1 SLHELF
7 MSSAGGDTCAPS
19 TFRPLAPRVGF
30 CYRYSVLSKSSETA
44 MEFHENVLGLIGHT
58 PLVKLNRITKG
69 VKATILAK
77 MESLNPGYS
86 VKDRIGVAM
95 IEAAEREGTLKP
107 GGTVIEATSGN
118 TGIGLALAAAV
129 KGYKCI
135 FVMTDKASVE
145 KSRYLKALGADVV
158 ITPVSA
164 KPGTPDHYVSTA
176 QRIASETPNSF
187 YPDQYSNPANPEAHY
202 RTTGP
207 ELWRQTE
214 GKITH
219 FVAGLGTGG
228 TISGTGRFL
237 KEKDPNI
244 RIIGADPYGS
254 IFKTY
259 KETGKIVE
267 TTPYLV
273 EGIGQEIVPANVHI
287 KYVDEV
293 VNVTDRESFEMSRL
307 LGRMEGIF
315 CGGSTGTNLAA
326 AMRVAEGLDENAVV
340 VFIVCDTG
348 EHYLT
353 KHHSDEWL
361 KEKRLLEPQRITAGL
376 ITGTKKPQSPK
387 TLISVRPTDSVGH
400 ALTQMDDQGLSQIPV
415 LDEGRAVG
423 ALRENRVLAKVV
435 RNRELLSA
443 RVSDVMETSF
453 PIVDVD
459 ESSAEVARR
468 LQTSP
473 AVLVEEY
480 GRIVGI
486 ITRHDVLDLKNVAQ

>member
-1 SLHELF
+1 
-7 MSSAGGDTCAPS
+7 
-19 TFRPLAPRVGF
+19 
-30 CYRYSVLSKSSETA
+30 
-44 MEFHENVLGLIGHT
+44 MEFQENILGLIGNT
-58 PLVKLNRITKG
+58 PLVKLNRLARN
-69 VKATILAK
+69 VKAQVYAK
-77 MESLNPGYS
+77 MENLNPGYS

-326 AMRVAEGLDENAVV
+326 ALRVASNLDENAIV

-348 EHYLT
+348 EHYLS

-361 KEKRLLEPQRITAGL
+361 KEKRLLEPQKITAGL
-376 ITGTKKPQSPK
+376 ISGTKKPQAPK
-387 TLISVRPTDSVGH
+387 ALVSVTPTTTVAEALEKMDDLG
-400 ALTQMDDQGLSQIPV
+400 LTQMPV
-415 LDEGRAVG
+415 LEEGRAIG
-423 ALRENRVLAKVV
+423 SLRENRVLAKVV
-435 RNRELLSA
+435 RNRELLNSP
-443 RVSDVMETSF
+443 VSEVMEASF
-453 PIVDVD
+453 PTVDVD
-459 ESSAEVARR
+459 VSSSEVARR
-468 LQTSP
+468 LQTSA

-480 GRIVGI
+480 GRIIGI
-486 ITRHDVLDLKNVAQ
+486 ITRHDVLDLKNVGQ

>member
-1 SLHELF
+1 
-7 MSSAGGDTCAPS
+7 
-19 TFRPLAPRVGF
+19 
-30 CYRYSVLSKSSETA
+30 
-44 MEFHENVLGLIGHT
+44 
-58 PLVKLNRITKG
+58 
-69 VKATILAK
+69 
-77 MESLNPGYS
+77 
-86 VKDRIGVAM
+86 
-95 IEAAEREGTLKP
+95 
-107 GGTVIEATSGN
+107 
-118 TGIGLALAAAV
+118 
-129 KGYKCI
+129 
-135 FVMTDKASVE
+135 
-145 KSRYLKALGADVV
+145 
-158 ITPVSA
+158 
-164 KPGTPDHYVSTA
+164 
-176 QRIASETPNSF
+176 
-187 YPDQYSNPANPEAHY
+187 
-202 RTTGP
+202 
-207 ELWRQTE
+207 
-214 GKITH
+214 
-219 FVAGLGTGG
+219 VAGLGTGG

-237 KEKDPNI
+237 KEKNPSI
-244 RIIGADPYGS
+244 KIIGADPYGS

-267 TTPYLV
+267 ATPYLV

-293 VNVTDRESFEMSRL
+293 INVTDRESFEMSRL
-307 LGRMEGIF
+307 LGRLEGIF

-326 AMRVAEGLDENAVV
+326 ALRVANTLDENAIV

-376 ITGTKKPQSPK
+376 ISGTKKPQAPK
-387 TLISVRPTDSVGH
+387 TLVSITSSDTVGD
-400 ALTQMDDQGLSQIPV
+400 ALERMDELGVTQIPV

-423 ALRENRVLAKVV
+423 SLRENRVLAKVV

>member
-1 SLHELF
+1 MQF
-7 MSSAGGDTCAPS
+7 Q
-19 TFRPLAPRVGF
+19 
-30 CYRYSVLSKSSETA
+30 
-44 MEFHENVLGLIGHT
+44 ENVLGLIGHT
-58 PLVKLNRITKG
+58 PLVKLNRLAKG
-69 VKATILAK
+69 VKAKIFAK
-77 MESLNPGYS
+77 MENLNPGYS

-95 IEAAEREGTLKP
+95 IEAAEREGVLKS

-135 FVMTDKASVE
+135 FVMTEKASVE

-158 ITPVSA
+158 ICPVSA

-176 QRIASETPNSF
+176 RRIAAETPNSF
-187 YPDQYSNPANPEAHY
+187 YPDQYSNPANPDAHY

-207 ELWRQTE
+207 EVWEQTD

-228 TISGTGRFL
+228 TISGTGKFL
-237 KEKDPNI
+237 KEKNPAI
-244 RIIGADPYGS
+244 KIIGADPYGS

-259 KETGKIVE
+259 KETGRLVE
-267 TTPYLV
+267 ATPYLV
-273 EGIGQEIVPANVHI
+273 EGIGQEIVPPNVHI

-293 VNVTDRESFEMSRL
+293 INVTDRDSFELSRQ

-326 AMRVAEGLDENAVV
+326 ALKVAADLDENAVI

-348 EHYLT
+348 EHYLS

-361 KEKRLLEPQRITAGL
+361 KEKRLLEPQKITAGL
-376 ITGTKKPQSPK
+376 ISGTKKPQAPK
-387 TLISVRPTDSVGH
+387 ALVSVKPNDTVGD
-400 ALTQMDDQGLSQIPV
+400 ALAQMDELGLTQIPV
-415 LDEGRAVG
+415 LEEGKAVG

-435 RNRELLSA
+435 RDRDLLTTP
-443 RVSDVMETSF
+443 VSEVMESSF
-453 PIVDVD
+453 PTVDVD
-459 ESSAEVARR
+459 ASANEVTKR

-480 GRIVGI
+480 GRIIGI
-486 ITRHDVLDLKNVAQ
+486 ITRHDVLDLRLKNADR

>member
-1 SLHELF
+1 
-7 MSSAGGDTCAPS
+7 
-19 TFRPLAPRVGF
+19 
-30 CYRYSVLSKSSETA
+30 
-44 MEFHENVLGLIGHT
+44 MEFQENVLGLIGNT
-58 PLVKLNRITKG
+58 PLVKLNRLARN
-69 VKATILAK
+69 VKAQVYAK
-77 MESLNPGYS
+77 MENLNPGYS

-95 IEAAEREGTLKP
+95 IEAAEQKGILKP

-176 QRIASETPNSF
+176 KRIASETPNSF

-228 TISGTGRFL
+228 TISGTGRYL

-259 KETGKIVE
+259 KETGKIIE

-273 EGIGQEIVPANVHI
+273 EGIGQEIVPENVHI

-293 VNVTDRESFEMSRL
+293 INVTDRESFEMSRL

-326 AMRVAEGLDENAVV
+326 ALRVASNLDENAIV

-361 KEKRLLEPQRITAGL
+361 KEKRLLEPQKITAGL
-376 ITGTKKPQSPK
+376 ISGTKKPQAPK
-387 TLISVRPTDSVGH
+387 TLVSVTPANTVAE
-400 ALTQMDDQGLSQIPV
+400 ALEKMDELGVTQIPV
-415 LDEGRAVG
+415 LEEGRAVG
-423 ALRENRVLAKVV
+423 SLRENRVLAKVV
-435 RNRELLSA
+435 RNRDLLNSS
-443 RVSDVMETSF
+443 VSEVMEASF
-453 PIVDVD
+453 PTVDVD
-459 ESSAEVARR
+459 VSSSEVARR
-468 LQTSP
+468 LQTSA

-486 ITRHDVLDLKNVAQ
+486 ITRHDVLDLKNVGQ